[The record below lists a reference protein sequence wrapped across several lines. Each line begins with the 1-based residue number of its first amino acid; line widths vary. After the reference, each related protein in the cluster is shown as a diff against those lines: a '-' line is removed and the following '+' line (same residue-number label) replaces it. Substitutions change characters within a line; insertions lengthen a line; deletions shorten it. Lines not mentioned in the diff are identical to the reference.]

1 MAIDIRGAI
10 ATAKNVDRAAPS
22 AAESLGELVQA
33 PAPTGTLHYTE
44 ILDRWAEDTR
54 SLDPEHVDAL
64 AESILSLEKLL
75 QPIAVDTANR
85 LVAGGHRRAAVCQI
99 VKSKK
104 KDVVEARERIFPGG
118 QVPVHRL
125 NFDSAE
131 DEAGALAAEAAE
143 NEKRK
148 DYSAAEVK
156 AIARKLEAL
165 GYERTVGKPKKGSK
179 SLIKALGA
187 ITKKSRSALY
197 NDLGSAKSGAET
209 KAEPSNT
216 EKAER
221 KIANAVRALRVA
233 ATAKG
238 LAAEDG
244 LELLGLA
251 RGAAV
256 YLGEAQQEEALAAIA
271 DAERRLENDGWGG

>member
-1 MAIDIRGAI
+1 MAIDIRSAI
-10 ATAKNVDRAAPS
+10 ATAKVVDQTVPS

-33 PAPTGTLHYTE
+33 PAPTGTLHFTE

-75 QPIAVDTANR
+75 QPIAIDTANR

-99 VKSKK
+99 FKSKNK
-104 KDVVEARERIFPGG
+104 TIVEVRERIFPGG

-125 NFDSAE
+125 DFDSAE

-148 DYSAAEVK
+148 DYSAAEVR
-156 AIARKLEAL
+156 AIAKKLEAL
-165 GYERTVGKPKKGSK
+165 GYERTVGKPKKGTK

-197 NDLGSAKSGAET
+197 NDLGSEKGSASV
-209 KAEPSNT
+209 EPSDT
-216 EKAER
+216 ERAER

-238 LAAEDG
+238 VAAEDG
-244 LELLGLA
+244 LELLELA
-251 RGAAV
+251 RSAAA
-256 YLGEAQQEEALAAIA
+256 YLGEAQQQQALVAIV
-271 DAERRLENDGWGG
+271 DAEGKLGGVG